1 MKNEDVVKGFRAGL
15 MCHSG
20 HLDSEYGKLYS
31 YLTCIAQKVGDKIYL
46 NETKYS
52 CTTSRHQSLVRRICN
67 PYRIMCNSIPKNI
80 VKLDK
85 YINGEQS

>member
-20 HLDSEYGKLYS
+20 HLYSEYGKLYS

-52 CTTSRHQSLVRRICN
+52 CTTSHH
-67 PYRIMCNSIPKNI
+67 
-80 VKLDK
+80 
-85 YINGEQS
+85 